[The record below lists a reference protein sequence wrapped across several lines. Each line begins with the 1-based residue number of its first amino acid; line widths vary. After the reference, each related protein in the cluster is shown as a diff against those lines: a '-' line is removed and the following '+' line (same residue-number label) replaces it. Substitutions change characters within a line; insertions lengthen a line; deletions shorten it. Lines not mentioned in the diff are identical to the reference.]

1 MIPSF
6 LIKRTREFLVMA
18 GLLALLA
25 ACAGKEHRPAVTTPT
40 PPEHWTALPGQDSQL
55 PPDWLAEFDDESLT
69 AAVGEA
75 LAHNRELR
83 AAAARLDQA
92 QALSRIAGAGLL
104 PQVSA
109 GANGRRQQSTFFG
122 LPLPGAKQGV
132 FAVKTTSYGTSLDV
146 SWEADLWGRLR
157 AGKRAALADVAASQA
172 TVAGAR
178 LSLAGQTAKAWFAA
192 AEARK
197 QEALARKTVEN
208 YTRTLKSTKRRYR
221 AGLVTF
227 LDLRLSRA
235 NQASAEALLATRQQ
249 QRDETL
255 RQLEILLGRYPGG
268 NMEAGV
274 ELPDPPGPIPAGL
287 PANLVSRR
295 PDLIAAEWRLA
306 AAGARLSQSRA
317 ARYPRLSLTASGGT
331 ASPDLHHILDPD
343 FKVWSLAA
351 GILAPIF
358 QGGRL
363 KAGVHLDQARVEE
376 AAESFAQALLAA
388 YGEVESH
395 LFAEQQLTVRE
406 RQLSIAAR
414 EAAAAEKLAENRYR
428 EGLVD
433 IFGLLESQRRRLR
446 AEGDWIAVRRLLLT
460 NRIDLYLALGGGFH
474 TPPHGTEAR
483 GGSRS

>member
-1 MIPSF
+1 MSLSTPD
-6 LIKRTREFLVMA
+6 RTRKLLLIA
-18 GLLALLA
+18 GILALLA
-25 ACAGKEHRPAVTTPT
+25 GCASKKHQPVTTPS
-40 PPEHWTALPGQDSQL
+40 PPEHWTALPGQDSPI
-55 PPDWLAEFDDESLT
+55 PPDWLAEFDDEALT

-92 QALSRIAGAGLL
+92 QALSRIAGADLL

-109 GANGRRQQSTFFG
+109 SADGRRQQSTFFG
-122 LPLPGAKQGV
+122 LPLPGAKKGV
-132 FAVKTTSYGTSLDV
+132 FAVTTTSYGTSLNV

-157 AGKRAALADVAASQA
+157 AGKRAALADVAAGEA

-192 AEARK
+192 AEAKK
-197 QEALARKTVEN
+197 QEALARQTVES
-208 YTRTLKSTKRRYR
+208 YVRTLESTQRRYR
-221 AGLVTF
+221 AGLVTS
-227 LDLRLSRA
+227 LDLRLGRA
-235 NQASAEALLATRQQ
+235 NRATAEALLATRQQ

-255 RQLEILLGRYPGG
+255 RQLEILLGRYP
-268 NMEAGV
+268 AGRLETAV
-274 ELPDPPGPIPAGL
+274 ELPALPGPVPAGL
-287 PANLVSRR
+287 PADLVSRR
-295 PDLIAAEWRLA
+295 PDLIAGEWRLA
-306 AAGARLSQSRA
+306 AADARLAQSRA
-317 ARYPRLSLTASGGT
+317 ARYPRLTLTASGGT
-331 ASPDLHHILDPD
+331 ASPDLHHLLDPD

-376 AAESFAQALLAA
+376 AAETFAQTLLEA

-395 LFAEQQLTVRE
+395 LFAEQQLSRRE
-406 RQLSIAAR
+406 RQLGIAAE

-433 IFGLLESQRRRLR
+433 IFGLLESQRRRLQ
-446 AEGDWIAVRRLLLT
+446 AEGDWITVRRLLLT

-474 TPPHGTEAR
+474 APLPGTETR
-483 GGSRS
+483 GGSRP